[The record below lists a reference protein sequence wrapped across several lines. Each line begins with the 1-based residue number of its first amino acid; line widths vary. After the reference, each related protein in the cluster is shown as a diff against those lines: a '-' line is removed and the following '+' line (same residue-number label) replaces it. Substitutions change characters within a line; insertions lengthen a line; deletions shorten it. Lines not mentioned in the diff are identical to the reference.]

1 MLYTKDLEDVILY
14 APALV
19 AGSACSSLKIISGF
33 TDCERISSHLISLLD
48 GIKEKKYVSS
58 IKTSLILGM
67 TKGSSLTKKKHK
79 KICQTI
85 KRIRTMRGMPKI
97 TCRYIASGQEVHSK
111 VYLWSKGNTPEV
123 AFCGS
128 ANYSIN
134 AFQRRRECMTDCDP
148 NEAKAYYNS
157 LYKDSIDCFDPDIEI
172 KMSFAETAVPFI
184 EDVSDDNIEKL
195 SYEEYAQKTPIDQ
208 IRVSLLMAKGDV
220 GYGSGINWG
229 IRPNGTPRNRNQAYI
244 PYNKKDRK
252 AGFFPE
258 RVNPNDKH
266 CPLFKVITKEAGA
279 FYMRLAQ
286 DRDKGIHSADSNAI
300 IGKWIREKI
309 GASDGQFVTK
319 EMLERY
325 GATSVVFKKYEND
338 IYVLEFEPFK
348 TSQENEA

>member
-1 MLYTKDLEDVILY
+1 
-14 APALV
+14 
-19 AGSACSSLKIISGF
+19 
-33 TDCERISSHLISLLD
+33 
-48 GIKEKKYVSS
+48 
-58 IKTSLILGM
+58 
-67 TKGSSLTKKKHK
+67 
-79 KICQTI
+79 
-85 KRIRTMRGMPKI
+85 
-97 TCRYIASGQEVHSK
+97 
-111 VYLWSKGNTPEV
+111 
-123 AFCGS
+123 
-128 ANYSIN
+128 
-134 AFQRRRECMTDCDP
+134 MTDCDP

-266 CPLFKVITKEAGA
+266 CPLFKVITKEVGA

-309 GASDGQFVTK
+309 GAFDGQFVTK